1 MSAADIAMKRQ
12 QRPSVAPRIWI
23 PLSVLLG
30 ALAVAPLF
38 GLPIFIQGLVI
49 EILTFSLL
57 ALSLNILL
65 GYTGLVSFGHAAF
78 FAISGYAVA
87 AVATHYTPDI
97 LVTLPVAILSAALC
111 ALPLGWLSIRLS
123 GFYFL
128 MITFAFAQMVF
139 VAAFRW
145 KWLTGGSDG
154 MLVSGPTLFGT
165 PVLQSRE
172 QFYFFALAL
181 FVICTVALYC
191 IVTSSFGR
199 TLIGIRE
206 NTLRMRALGYNVR
219 RYKLAAFVIAATFG
233 GVAGAAN
240 ALFNLFIAPESAHW
254 TQSAMVLVMVLIGG
268 ASYFVGPIVGTT
280 VVLLLQHWLSSH
292 TEYWGLVLGIL
303 FIALITGAREGI
315 SGLVMNL
322 TGWLRGSARS

>member
-1 MSAADIAMKRQ
+1 
-12 QRPSVAPRIWI
+12 
-23 PLSVLLG
+23 
-30 ALAVAPLF
+30 
-38 GLPIFIQGLVI
+38 
-49 EILTFSLL
+49 
-57 ALSLNILL
+57 
-65 GYTGLVSFGHAAF
+65 
-78 FAISGYAVA
+78 
-87 AVATHYTPDI
+87 
-97 LVTLPVAILSAALC
+97 
-111 ALPLGWLSIRLS
+111 
-123 GFYFL
+123 
-128 MITFAFAQMVF
+128 
-139 VAAFRW
+139 
-145 KWLTGGSDG
+145 
-154 MLVSGPTLFGT
+154 
-165 PVLQSRE
+165 
-172 QFYFFALAL
+172 
-181 FVICTVALYC
+181 
-191 IVTSSFGR
+191 
-199 TLIGIRE
+199 
-206 NTLRMRALGYNVR
+206 MRALGYNVR